1 MSNYANG
8 YALNAQDL
16 FENFKSR
23 SVTFSKDGT
32 YVQHKKK
39 KAASIFLT
47 CVRLVI
53 QDIIDNNVQ
62 FKLPPVG
69 NGASYI
75 QMARISGDQFKRAF
89 RAGKWRD
96 IDFLTSDFTGY
107 QIRYYMEHKNKPAR
121 EKNIYLYN
129 KHKNQITEKTNQAFT
144 Y

>member
-1 MSNYANG
+1 MSNYATG

-69 NGASYI
+69 NGASYL
-75 QMARISGDQFKRAF
+75 QMARTSGEQFKRAF

-96 IDFLTSDFTGY
+96 VDFLTSDFTGY
-107 QIRYYMEHKNKPAR
+107 QIKYYMEHKNKPAR

>member
-1 MSNYANG
+1 MSNFAVG
-8 YALNAQDL
+8 YALNAKDL

-23 SVTFSKDGT
+23 KVTFSKDGT
-32 YVQHKKK
+32 YVQHKKE

-47 CVRLVI
+47 CVKLVI

-69 NGASYI
+69 RGSSYL
-75 QMARISGDQFKRAF
+75 QMNRTTGEAFKRAF

-96 IDFLTSDFTGY
+96 VDFLTSDFTGY
-107 QIRYYMEHKNKPAR
+107 QIKYFMEHQNKPAK
-121 EKNIYLYN
+121 EKPVYLFTKY
-129 KHKNQITEKTNQAFT
+129 KDQITVKTNQAFT